1 MIVGGFLFIA
11 RNRLGSRIILLIAPT
26 LIIVTIFLM
35 FLLSNIFDF
44 LKDRSIILK
53 RDENA
58 SLLLLTSNFKLHE
71 NLPCCDSSFLLGLE
85 NLSLGSGSSL
95 LDNSAYLRKEIPS
108 LLWGLWASTKFIV
121 WWVSFLMMY
130 TVLLRNGVLIGRD
143 F

>member
-1 MIVGGFLFIA
+1 MLMIVGGFLFIA
-11 RNRLGSRIILLIAPT
+11 RNRLGPRIILLIAPT

-44 LKDRSIILK
+44 LKDRSIILE

-108 LLWGLWASTKFIV
+108 LLWGL
-121 WWVSFLMMY
+121 
-130 TVLLRNGVLIGRD
+130 
-143 F
+143 